1 MVKRVVLIGGKA
13 ASAYYMAKKIVAL
26 VNAIG
31 KTVNNDPEVRVGAP
45 NRGGKWGGWGAGV
58 CACRCLPSHPRL
70 NHPHSRPP
78 THPPAHPPLTNTQVG
93 DLLKVVFLPN
103 YNVTEAELIIPAA
116 ELSQH
121 ISTAGTGE
129 QGGRCV
135 CGPGAARAG
144 TARVACGCSSVCNSQ
159 FDSTTL
165 N

>member
-1 MVKRVVLIGGKA
+1 MGG
-13 ASAYYMAKKIVAL
+13 MGGGCVCVPL
-26 VNAIG
+26 PPLPP
-31 KTVNNDPEVRVGAP
+31 TPAP
-45 NRGGKWGGWGAGV
+45 LTLA
-58 CACRCLPSHPRL
+58 
-70 NHPHSRPP
+70 P